1 MSAMPTSD
9 HSLIRAEIETALVAA
24 LAKVR
29 ARSEAEIAVS
39 WSKDGDVAIASV
51 EAEAVVIF
59 VEDTLGVENLCE
71 VADLGRAQ
79 STRLLPLGALLEQRY
94 EAMAG
99 VTQ

>member
-1 MSAMPTSD
+1 MSATPTPD
-9 HSLIRAEIETALVAA
+9 QGLIEAEIVTALVAA
-24 LAKVR
+24 LARVR

-59 VEDTLGVENLCE
+59 VEDTLRVENLCE
-71 VADLGRAQ
+71 VADLGRTQ
-79 STRLLPLGALLEQRY
+79 RTSLVSLGALLQQRH
-94 EAMAG
+94 EAMVG

>member
-1 MSAMPTSD
+1 MSATQTPD
-9 HSLIRAEIETALVAA
+9 QSLIEAKIDTALVAA
-24 LAKVR
+24 LARVR

-59 VEDTLGVENLCE
+59 VEETLNVESLCE

-79 STRLLPLGALLEQRY
+79 RTSLVSLGALLHQRH
-94 EAMAG
+94 EAMAR

>member
-1 MSAMPTSD
+1 MSATPTSD
-9 HSLIRAEIETALVAA
+9 HSLIGAEINTAVVAA

-59 VEDTLGVENLCE
+59 VEDTLGVEDLCE
-71 VADLGRAQ
+71 VADLGQTQRT
-79 STRLLPLGALLEQRY
+79 SLVSLGALLQQRH
-94 EAMAG
+94 EAMAE